1 MAQERDQL
9 QGTSDL
15 FDAVSFQ
22 HVTLFDIVE
31 SRQLDTAFHA
41 LIHFLDV
48 ILFSTQRLHGI
59 VTHNSIV
66 ANDADSTTALDTTT
80 HDTTAGNGPHPT
92 DRKRLEDQQGTKLD
106 DWQMRALTHA
116 CRVGKEALLS
126 DPSLKEHPLA
136 IAGRGSKLLGGTIRA
151 QLTRD
156 ELQTSLLG
164 GFLPKVDASAHPQVA
179 KRLGLTTLGLPYAAD
194 AGITR
199 HLAAFLHRGGVFVK
213 PTAILFNGGV
223 TASHIVRERLLEVLA
238 GWGARPKVLSGAH
251 PDLAVS
257 RGAAYYAQ
265 ARQGG
270 GMRIKGGTVQAYYVG
285 IDRGE
290 LAVPGVPPKID
301 ALCIAPFGMDEGSE
315 VSLAQT
321 FGLVVGE
328 PVSFKFFGS
337 ASRKDD
343 KVGAVVDPS
352 ELTEL
357 SPIETAFEGEG
368 GRVAEVTLQ
377 SSITEVGTLE
387 LFAVE
392 RATKKRWQL
401 SFNVRVQ

>member
-1 MAQERDQL
+1 VRARIE
-9 QGTSDL
+9 
-15 FDAVSFQ
+15 
-22 HVTLFDIVE
+22 
-31 SRQLDTAFHA
+31 
-41 LIHFLDV
+41 
-48 ILFSTQRLHGI
+48 
-59 VTHNSIV
+59 
-66 ANDADSTTALDTTT
+66 
-80 HDTTAGNGPHPT
+80 
-92 DRKRLEDQQGTKLD
+92 QQGTKLD